1 VGSIQTGLLTGF
13 RKSSGGTGIVIPV
26 KKSATGAENAGILRI
41 PAGITNLGLD
51 FSRSIKKAM
60 AIVPKLDPV
69 HR

>member
-1 VGSIQTGLLTGF
+1 
-13 RKSSGGTGIVIPV
+13 VIPV